1 MIQFKKFIILSVIL
15 LSVIG
20 CAQQNPTNSFT
31 MEQFKEKLKSD
42 KELVVLDVR
51 TPEELA
57 GPLSKIDGAI
67 NIPLQVLESRIS
79 ELEKYKS
86 KEIAVVCRTQNRSS
100 VAASILNKNGYKAK
114 YVLGGMT
121 SFRQK

>member
-1 MIQFKKFIILSVIL
+1 MNQLKNFIVLSIVL
-15 LSVIG
+15 LSAIS
-20 CAQQNPTNSFT
+20 CAQQNPSNTYT

-42 KELVVLDVR
+42 KELIVLDVR

-79 ELEKYKS
+79 ELEKYKN

-100 VAASILNKNGYKAK
+100 VGASILSKNGYNAK

-121 SFRQK
+121 AFRQK